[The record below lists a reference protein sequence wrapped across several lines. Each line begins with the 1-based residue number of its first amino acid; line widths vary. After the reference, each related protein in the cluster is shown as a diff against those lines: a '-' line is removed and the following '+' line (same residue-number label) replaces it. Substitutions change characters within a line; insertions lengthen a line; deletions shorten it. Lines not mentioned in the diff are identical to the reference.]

1 MKVKNSIDRSVLK
14 LISQLFFKRVYRM
27 FCEDKV
33 SDLTMWA
40 EDLIFDLKIPYT
52 VSGLV
57 NDFKKIYYYIDIDKH
72 ILRIHGNKYIIDEND
87 PKNSKQTKVQIYNLK
102 GTDQYNMK
110 FHVFQEKYQNVI
122 ELCIAI
128 EQLKLFKSLE
138 KEEAKKSKIGT
149 ILTDVKLRSFLKRK
163 K

>member
-1 MKVKNSIDRSVLK
+1 
-14 LISQLFFKRVYRM
+14 M

-33 SDLTMWA
+33 RDLTGWA
-40 EDLIFDLKIPYT
+40 EDLIKDLEIPYT

-72 ILRIHGNKYIIDEND
+72 ILRIHGNEYIVDKSD
-87 PKNSKQTKVQIYNLK
+87 PKNSKQKKVQVYNLK
-102 GTDQYNMK
+102 GTDQYYME
-110 FHVFQEKYQNVI
+110 FHELQEKYQNVL

-138 KEEAKKSKIGT
+138 KEETKKSEIGT